1 MNNGAMSMDSHLK
14 ENTFAVLDSVSKDRQ
29 EKKRRS
35 REQRQRE
42 MIILALK
49 HIGKEDKIDEVLSE
63 VQRQKALRHLKQNK
77 K

>member
-1 MNNGAMSMDSHLK
+1 MDRYLK
-14 ENTFAVLDSVSKDRQ
+14 ANTFAVLDSVSKDRQ

>member
-1 MNNGAMSMDSHLK
+1 MDSYLK
-14 ENTFAVLDSVSKDRQ
+14 TNTFAVLDSVSKDRQ

-42 MIILALK
+42 MIALALK

-63 VQRQKALRHLKQNK
+63 TQRQRRCGI
-77 K
+77 